1 MVSAEHLVKG
11 LSAKLWVDHVVA
23 RAGRGKGGGKADL
36 ANGSLPVSADGAEAV
51 SADVVLTQVLGW
63 GEEYATTNLSK

>member
-1 MVSAEHLVKG
+1 MVSAEHLAKG
-11 LSAKLWVDHVVA
+11 LSAKLWVDHVVS

-36 ANGSLPVSADGAEAV
+36 ANGSLPVAVEGEAV
-51 SADVVLTQVLGW
+51 SADQFLTQVLAW